1 METQN
6 NKLAT
11 LLAEVMARST
21 NRMRD
26 AALFWYQ
33 YGLKPIPLVPGK
45 KYSSVKWDE
54 WLDGLSAKKIR
65 THWERYPRHEIGC
78 IVGAEMIVFDA
89 DAQES
94 QTALKTIEA
103 GFGITPALMVR
114 TRRGE
119 HHYYRRAANTYA
131 KPEGYGTDEHPE
143 KIDIRTDRSLIV
155 LPPSTGKSIAFGEAT
170 FAEELTE
177 IGQDVIDA
185 VYQHNGTRL
194 SPPAEAYA
202 AKEER
207 GPVLSSQ
214 LRILLALL
222 DHLDA
227 DLGFDDWTRVLIV
240 IFNMTYGSEDGLDI
254 ADSWSSQ
261 GKKYKG
267 RKEIETKWKSFD
279 PDHPH
284 ALKLGTLIRLV
295 RESGQPWPCDCH
307 DLEERFE
314 RCDGETVYDCTLNI

>member
-1 METQN
+1 MEKQQ
-6 NKLAT
+6 NKLGA
-11 LLAEVMARST
+11 LLEEVLDRSSS
-21 NRMRD
+21 RMRD

-33 YGLKPIPLVPGK
+33 YGFKPIPLVPGK
-45 KYSSVKWDE
+45 KYSSEKWDE

-65 THWERYPRHEIGC
+65 QHWERYPRHEIGC

-89 DAQES
+89 DAKES
-94 QTALKTIEA
+94 QTALKAIEA
-103 GFGITPALMVR
+103 EFKIAPALLVR

-143 KIDIRTDRSLIV
+143 KIDVRTDRSLIV
-155 LPPSTGKSIAFGEAT
+155 LPPSTGKTIVIGEAT
-170 FAEELTE
+170 IAEELTV

-185 VYQHNGTRL
+185 VYQHNGTHL
-194 SPPAEAYA
+194 SRPDDTRVLG
-202 AKEER
+202 EER
-207 GPVLSSQ
+207 GPVSSSQ

-222 DHLDA
+222 EHLDA
-227 DLGFDDWTRVLIV
+227 DLGFDEWTRALIV
-240 IFNMTYGSEDGLDI
+240 IFNVTHGSDGGLNI

-261 GKKYKG
+261 GKKYRG
-267 RKEIETKWKSFD
+267 RKEIEAKWKSFD
-279 PDHPH
+279 PDHPYP
-284 ALKLGTLIRLV
+284 LKLGTLIKIV

-314 RCDGETVYDCTLNI
+314 VCE

>member
-1 METQN
+1 MENQQ
-6 NKLAT
+6 NKLGA
-11 LLAEVMARST
+11 LLAEKIGRSSS
-21 NRMRD
+21 RMRD

-33 YGLKPIPLVPGK
+33 YGLKPIPLAPGK

-65 THWERYPRHEIGC
+65 AHWERHPSHEIGC
-78 IVGAEMIVFDA
+78 IVGPEMIVFDA
-89 DAQES
+89 DAKES
-94 QTALKTIEA
+94 QAALKVIETK
-103 GFGITPALMVR
+103 FGIAPTLLVR

-155 LPPSTGKSIAFGEAT
+155 LPPSTGKSIAIGEAT
-170 FAEELTE
+170 IAEELTV

-194 SPPAEAYA
+194 ALPGEESATT
-202 AKEER
+202 EER
-207 GPVLSSQ
+207 GPVSSSQ

-222 DHLDA
+222 EHLDA
-227 DLGFDDWTRVLIV
+227 DLGFGEWTRALIV
-240 IFNMTYGSEDGLDI
+240 IFNVTHGSDGGLDI

-261 GKKYKG
+261 GKKYRS
-267 RKEIETKWKSFD
+267 RKEIEAKWKSFD
-279 PDHPH
+279 PDHPQP
-284 ALKLGTLIRLV
+284 LKLGTLIRMV

-314 RCDGETVYDCTLNI
+314 VCEYEVVC